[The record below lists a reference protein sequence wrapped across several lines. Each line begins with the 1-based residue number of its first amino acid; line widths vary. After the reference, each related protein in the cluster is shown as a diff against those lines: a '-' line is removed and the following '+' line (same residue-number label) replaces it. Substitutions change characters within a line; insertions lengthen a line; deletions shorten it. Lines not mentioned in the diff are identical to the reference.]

1 MDRPEDPARGDFLA
15 ATATT
20 LAALP
25 ALGTTPTPTAAGFSL
40 EESSFAQLS
49 ARLAKGPETAHS
61 LAAAYLERIKAID
74 RNGPQLRA
82 VIELNPDALAIAN
95 ALDVERKAGKVRGP
109 LHGMPILVKDNL
121 ATGDRMSTT
130 AGSLALEGL
139 RVAQDATVVKR
150 LREAGAVLLGKA
162 NLSEWANFRSNPSLS
177 GWSSRGGQTRNPYAL
192 DRSPSGS
199 SSGSAV
205 AVAANLCAAAI
216 GTETDGSI
224 VSPSACNNLVGF
236 KPTLGFVSRAG
247 IVPIAH
253 SQDTA
258 GPMART
264 VADCALLMNA
274 IAGPDPL
281 DPVTQGTD
289 IPTRIDFTSALGRK
303 DLKGVRIGVA
313 RQYFKVNE
321 KVDALIE
328 VALGKLRD
336 LGAELVDVDN
346 PSHGKFGAAEFE
358 VLLYEFKD
366 DLNQWLKTHA
376 AGTQVKSLADVI
388 AYNERHR
395 ERMMPLFGQSLLL
408 SAQEKGPLTEAAYT
422 DALALCR
429 RLTRT
434 EGIDA
439 MVAKY
444 TVDCFVAA
452 TTSPPWLID
461 PVNGDSGRGGC
472 SALAAVAGYPHVTVP
487 AGFLVPPPP
496 FRGLAPVGLS
506 FFGPAFSDARLLGIA
521 QAFEGAT
528 RHRRPPALA

>member
-1 MDRPEDPARGDFLA
+1 MRRPARALA
-15 ATATT
+15 FEEAS
-20 LAALP
+20 LADLA
-25 ALGTTPTPTAAGFSL
+25 
-40 EESSFAQLS
+40 E
-49 ARLAKGPETAHS
+49 RLAKGTTTAHA
-61 LAAAYLERIKAID
+61 LASAYLERIEAID
-74 RNGPQLRA
+74 RKGPQLRA
-82 VIELNPDALAIAN
+82 VIELNPEALAIAD
-95 ALDVERKAGKVRGP
+95 ALDAQRKAGRLRGP
-109 LHGMPILVKDNL
+109 LHGIPILVKDNL

-130 AGSLALEGL
+130 AGSLALEGV
-139 RVAQDATVVKR
+139 RVAADATVVKR
-150 LREAGAVLLGKA
+150 LRDAGAVLLGKA

-177 GWSSRGGQTRNPYAL
+177 GWSSRGGQTRNPYAP

-236 KPTLGFVSRAG
+236 KPSLGLVSRAG

-258 GPMART
+258 GPMARS

-274 IAGPDPL
+274 IAGADAL
-281 DPVTQGTD
+281 DPETQRTD
-289 IPTRIDFTSALGRK
+289 LPLRIDFTASLGRK

-313 RQYFKVNE
+313 RQYFKVDE
-321 KVDALIE
+321 KVDAIIE
-328 VALGKLRD
+328 AALGKLRE
-336 LGAELVDVDN
+336 LGAELVDVEN
-346 PSHGKFGAAEFE
+346 PNHGKFGAAEFE

-366 DLNQWLKTHA
+366 DLNQWLKAHA
-376 AGTQVKSLADVI
+376 ANSPVRTLADVI

-395 ERMMPLFGQSLLL
+395 DRMMPLFGQSLMVR
-408 SAQEKGPLTEAAYT
+408 AQEKGPLTDTAYQE
-422 DALALCR
+422 ALALCR
-429 RLTRT
+429 RLTRS

-439 MVAKY
+439 MVARY
-444 TVDCFVAA
+444 QVECFVAA

-472 SALAAVAGYPHVTVP
+472 ASLPAVAGYPHVTVP

-496 FRGLAPVGLS
+496 FRGVAPLGLS

-528 RHRRPPALA
+528 HHRRPPALA